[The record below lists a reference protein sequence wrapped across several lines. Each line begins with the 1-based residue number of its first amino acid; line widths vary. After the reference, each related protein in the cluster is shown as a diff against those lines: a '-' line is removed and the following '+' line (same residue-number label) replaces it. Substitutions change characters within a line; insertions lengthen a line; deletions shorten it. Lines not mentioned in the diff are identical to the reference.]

1 MVLVYWLTF
10 LSARHLPADV
20 GAQEHTKQEHTKR
33 VTCPAR
39 GPVVYIQR
47 VRAQGAR
54 QEPSLTARERKRAHA
69 PPKTHPMHMYFCTLA

>member
-1 MVLVYWLTF
+1 MVFVYWLRF

-20 GAQEHTKQEHTKR
+20 GAQERTKQERTKR

-47 VRAQGAR
+47 VLAQGAR
-54 QEPSLTARERKRAHA
+54 QEPSPTACERKRTHA
-69 PPKTHPMHMYFCTLA
+69 PRKIHPMHMYFCTLA